1 MLRLTF
7 WILLVANVVMFA
19 ATQTYTGAPV
29 KKDEPQSLQP
39 IRTEKIRLLPSVL
52 MSPQSKPAA
61 TSATEKVETTS
72 CLEIGEF
79 DAAGAKLFE
88 EKTKAFMPAD
98 SLERLLTPGPS
109 SFMVYLPPAP
119 NKKTAEKR
127 ITELQKKGIG
137 NYFLI
142 TNGKQ
147 FRNAISLGIFKN
159 EETAKNL
166 VAKLQKLGFDDVT
179 THARTRPAES
189 TSYMIKNADKTQMQ
203 QLELVLAYFP
213 HTSKKECTQQN
224 NFAKEN

>member
-1 MLRLTF
+1 
-7 WILLVANVVMFA
+7 
-19 ATQTYTGAPV
+19 
-29 KKDEPQSLQP
+29 
-39 IRTEKIRLLPSVL
+39 

-88 EKTKAFMPAD
+88 EKTKAFLPAD
-98 SLERLLTPGPS
+98 SLERLHTPNPS
-109 SFMVYLPPAP
+109 SYMVYLPPAP

-213 HTSKKECTQQN
+213 QTSKKECTLQN
-224 NFAKEN
+224 NFVKEN